1 MLQSP
6 FKSYLQESIVAIQNA
21 LTTFEQTAEQE
32 ITAVTPL
39 LAHLAKTFNEANT
52 GGKRLRAVL
61 VKLGYELNQLTATKD
76 VIHVAL
82 AFEVF
87 QTAIL
92 IHDDIIDQSPLRR
105 GKPTVHKALAAR
117 HSTEHYGVA
126 QGICLGDIGMFWAI
140 RLIGESNF
148 SDSVRIKAVN
158 SFLNTILYTGIGEL
172 LDVELSMQKQV
183 QATENEVVKIYL
195 HKTAHYTITGALQLG
210 AILGNGSQELLAG
223 LKEYGDNLGI
233 AFQIHDDILGVFGD
247 ETETGKSASSDIE
260 EGKITLLSIFA
271 QQHANET
278 QKTILKKYYGKGQ
291 LSKTEVETVRQVFM
305 ATGALAYAEKV
316 RENYLQKALTSIE
329 KLPISTNH
337 KVLLE
342 GIAYLMV
349 ERKN

>member
-6 FKSYLQESIVAIQNA
+6 FKSYLLESIVAIQNA
-21 LTTFEQTAEQE
+21 LTAFEQTAEQE
-32 ITAVTPL
+32 IAAVTPL
-39 LAHLAKTFNEANT
+39 LSHLAKTFNEANT

-76 VIHVAL
+76 VINAAL

-105 GKPTVHKALAAR
+105 GKPTVHKLLAAQ
-117 HSTEHYGVA
+117 HGTEHYGIA
-126 QGICLGDIGMFWAI
+126 QGICLGDIGMFWAM

-210 AILGNGSQELLAG
+210 AILGNGSEELLAG

-247 ETETGKSASSDIE
+247 EAETGKSASSDIE

-271 QQHANET
+271 QQHANELEK
-278 QKTILKKYYGKGQ
+278 QFLKEYYGSGV
-291 LSKTEVETVRQVFM
+291 LTTTEVAKVRQVFV

-316 RENYLQKALTSIE
+316 RENYLQKALSTIE
-329 KLPISTNH
+329 KLPITATH
-337 KVLLE
+337 KTLLQ

-349 ERKN
+349 ERKS